1 MEGNIA
7 SGKTTCL
14 EFFSNSTDIEVLGL
28 KRPAKAWWIHKGC
41 KPALPSRNAAGGIEN
56 FPCERREGPLGSL
69 GLVSSDF
76 APYTFFLG

>member
-1 MEGNIA
+1 MPGVLLQLNRHRGTA
-7 SGKTTCL
+7 S
-14 EFFSNSTDIEVLGL
+14 ILGL
-28 KRPAKAWWIHKGC
+28 KRTAKAWWIHKGC

-56 FPCERREGPLGSL
+56 IPCERREGPLGSL